1 MRGSC
6 KKCDDTAEKPLNLI
20 KYHRDNSLF
29 LTAAVRAQKRTR
41 NDDRRVDDKMD
52 SNKTP

>member
-6 KKCDDTAEKPLNLI
+6 KKCDDIAEKPLNLI

-29 LTAAVRAQKRTR
+29 LTAVVRAQKRTR